1 MADIVGRFSGKEI
14 SLENIKNGIKTHLN
28 EYFITSPVLGE
39 EFKLDIVGEE
49 TLTADNDVTDH
60 YVESNTAYQDQIA
73 RRPKVYTISGEVGEL
88 VWYQKDT
95 SSQLVGQVAQRLEG
109 VASFLPAQSRSFRQ
123 MRNKAIKAA
132 QWVDTAS
139 NVVSRLSN
147 FASEIKRDENG
158 EEVSSRSITNQEQAY
173 IRLLAYRDD
182 VVTPLTIKTP
192 WGILKDYVITSLK
205 FTQPKD
211 TKDKS
216 IISITLK
223 EFRTTSVATVKFDI
237 NKYQG
242 VAGLERQPNVDNGT
256 TAGTDK
262 SISESDNVVDSVS
275 GKKIK
280 QYKSTVELDDDRV
293 YMIQYTPETQ
303 DLSIFYPDGKELPP
317 SSIFYDEAVSASK
330 EKIKTAIGVELQ

>member
-1 MADIVGRFSGKEI
+1 MADIVGRFSEKEI

-28 EYFITSPVLGE
+28 EYFITNPIEGE
-39 EFKLDIVGEE
+39 EFKLDIIGEE

-73 RRPKVYTISGEVGEL
+73 RKPKIYTISGEVGEL
-88 VWYQKDT
+88 VWYQKDN

-109 VASFLPAQSRSFRQ
+109 VVSFLPKMSKGFQQ
-123 MRNKAIKAA
+123 MKKTVMKAA

-192 WGILKDYVITSLK
+192 WGVLKDYVITSLK
-205 FTQPKD
+205 FTQPRD

-216 IISITLK
+216 IISMTLK
-223 EFRTTSVATVKFDI
+223 EFRTTSVSTVKFDI
-237 NKYQG
+237 SKYQG
-242 VAGLERQPNVDNGT
+242 VAGFERQPNVDNGT

-262 SISESDNVVDSVS
+262 SISESESVIDSVS
-275 GKKIK
+275 GKTIK
-280 QYKSTVELDDDRV
+280 QYKSTVELDDDRIF
-293 YMIQYTPETQ
+293 MIRYTPETE

-330 EKIKTAIGVELQ
+330 EKIKTAIGVELK

>member
-1 MADIVGRFSGKEI
+1 MADIVGRFSEKEI

-28 EYFITSPVLGE
+28 EYFITNPIEGE
-39 EFKLDIVGEE
+39 EFKLDIIGEE
-49 TLTADNDVTDH
+49 TLTAENDVTDH

-73 RRPKVYTISGEVGEL
+73 RKPKIYTISGEVGEL

-109 VASFLPAQSRSFRQ
+109 VVSFLPKMSKGFQQ
-123 MRNKAIKAA
+123 MKKTVMKAA

-192 WGILKDYVITSLK
+192 WGVLKDYVITSLK
-205 FTQPKD
+205 FTQPRD

-216 IISITLK
+216 IISMTLK
-223 EFRTTSVATVKFDI
+223 EFRTTSVSTVKFDI

-242 VAGLERQPNVDNGT
+242 VAGFERQPNVDNGT

-262 SISESDNVVDSVS
+262 SISESVNITDSVS
-275 GKKIK
+275 GKTIK
-280 QYKSTVELDDDRV
+280 QYRSTVELDDDR
-293 YMIQYTPETQ
+293 IFTIRYTPETE

-330 EKIKTAIGVELQ
+330 EKIKTSIGVELK